1 MSLCPYCGAEN
12 IDGADQC
19 DDCAQSL
26 EHLTK
31 PRRAPGVE
39 DALFRDRVGG
49 LLHAVPVVVDEL
61 ATVDAVLKL
70 LVQERIGCV
79 IVARGEKVAGIFS
92 ERDALL
98 KIGEQVDELRDRPIR
113 DFMTESPETLAESD
127 KLAFALHKMDV
138 GHFRHVPV
146 LHGDR
151 LQGVVSARDILRYLT
166 DRIRTAP

>member
-19 DDCAQSL
+19 DECAQSL
-26 EHLTK
+26 EHLSK

-39 DALFRDRVGG
+39 DGLFRDRVGG
-49 LLHAVPVVVDEL
+49 LLHATPVVVDEL
-61 ATVDAVLKL
+61 ATVDGVLKL

-79 IVARGEKVAGIFS
+79 VVARGGKVAGIFS

-98 KIGEQVDELRDRPIR
+98 KIGEQIEEFRDRPIR

-146 LHGDR
+146 LHGEQI
-151 LQGVVSARDILRYLT
+151 QGVVSARDILRYLT
-166 DRIRTAP
+166 DRVRSVS